1 MEEQKEKDFSYK
13 NLTCCTVV
21 IYWKDINKEKNINE
35 SHNYEL
41 YIQEDKEPHLIYR
54 GKKTEFEVINLKPKK
69 TYIFKL
75 KIIKENKYIYK
86 KTISVITCEA
96 PHAIIS
102 EHSDKIANGE
112 NINIIDNITENQ
124 KNIIN
129 NCSKL
134 IFEEKDDNIIKGNF
148 NEIEIKIAN
157 TMENNTS
164 VNYISF
170 EIKSDFEKIFRQFI
184 KEYENNILI
193 PSHFIIKK
201 LPTIL
206 ILNLI
211 EKGTVIL
218 TGKRMGGLIAAS
230 LAFDLFYIEKEKKM
244 NLNFTNPFKN
254 IENNGI
260 GVVTF
265 GSPIFL
271 QALYAG
277 IQIKEFTPHFIH
289 IKEEFD
295 YIPEI
300 IDSMNINSKFLN
312 ELMTIIQK
320 MDYDENEI
328 KFVKN
333 ILRKK
338 NKVLDNNGNNYQKIP
353 FGFYYKLETKNL
365 SLIRINEKNFKNFYY
380 SLSSENI
387 DSIPNKSQYS
397 RLSLKSIAKF
407 DKLFLEFLEKK
418 EGTQIEYAKILRR
431 IKESDS
437 KLNTIK
443 GIIKFKLDKNDHN
456 AITPDIINKITLIP
470 ESQEILDRE
479 KRKQYIIKESDIYYD
494 NDHDITAYIDD
505 LNENINQVIISNNFG
520 GTMKVKNIINMMG
533 SGVTSKMLINTI
545 EKLFMIPFFK
555 LFEIFY
561 ISLDEK
567 KKYNELK
574 EKNFGINFED
584 LKILK
589 LFENQINILNNLL
602 ILSRPDLLGK
612 FENEFIEQYIKK
624 SLNENQINSFKK
636 KLELYYKQALELQKQ
651 EKINCLDSQR
661 DSVAKRIPFPQ
672 NIIKNGGIK
681 KLFMTKNS
689 YFENYKVDNQYI
701 KQFYIENIIKT
712 VLQYIEKSI
721 ESVKKN
727 EPYKEFLNKKIG
739 EFYDEQIKPNIY
751 FYLILILSSIEGGDQ
766 IKFNH
771 IIDASKISSYFFYS
785 LIWICPYGET
795 RTKYEKDF
803 KFIFNKVAIERLN
816 MRNVFC
822 KTKMKEIM
830 GPNFSLYGNEQKISS
845 ESKKQ
850 EKNLNPD
857 RVIIERNKTYDFSK
871 YSELGIFGKKYYE
884 SFLNLLNYSNDFLED
899 VEIAIYDNFKK
910 GNKFGDINEHIAR
923 DMINNLIIDE
933 ESRKGFNALLDQ
945 SFLLGKLRTNV
956 VSI

>member
-1 MEEQKEKDFSYK
+1 M
-13 NLTCCTVV
+13 
-21 IYWKDINKEKNINE
+21 
-35 SHNYEL
+35 
-41 YIQEDKEPHLIYR
+41 R
-54 GKKTEFEVINLKPKK
+54 
-69 TYIFKL
+69 
-75 KIIKENKYIYK
+75 
-86 KTISVITCEA
+86 
-96 PHAIIS
+96 
-102 EHSDKIANGE
+102 
-112 NINIIDNITENQ
+112 
-124 KNIIN
+124 
-129 NCSKL
+129 
-134 IFEEKDDNIIKGNF
+134 
-148 NEIEIKIAN
+148 
-157 TMENNTS
+157 
-164 VNYISF
+164 
-170 EIKSDFEKIFRQFI
+170 
-184 KEYENNILI
+184 
-193 PSHFIIKK
+193 
-201 LPTIL
+201 
-206 ILNLI
+206 
-211 EKGTVIL
+211 
-218 TGKRMGGLIAAS
+218 
-230 LAFDLFYIEKEKKM
+230 
-244 NLNFTNPFKN
+244 
-254 IENNGI
+254 
-260 GVVTF
+260 
-265 GSPIFL
+265 
-271 QALYAG
+271 
-277 IQIKEFTPHFIH
+277 
-289 IKEEFD
+289 
-295 YIPEI
+295 
-300 IDSMNINSKFLN
+300 
-312 ELMTIIQK
+312 
-320 MDYDENEI
+320 
-328 KFVKN
+328 
-333 ILRKK
+333 
-338 NKVLDNNGNNYQKIP
+338 
-353 FGFYYKLETKNL
+353 
-365 SLIRINEKNFKNFYY
+365 
-380 SLSSENI
+380 
-387 DSIPNKSQYS
+387 
-397 RLSLKSIAKF
+397 
-407 DKLFLEFLEKK
+407 
-418 EGTQIEYAKILRR
+418 
-431 IKESDS
+431 
-437 KLNTIK
+437 
-443 GIIKFKLDKNDHN
+443 
-456 AITPDIINKITLIP
+456 
-470 ESQEILDRE
+470 
-479 KRKQYIIKESDIYYD
+479 
-494 NDHDITAYIDD
+494 
-505 LNENINQVIISNNFG
+505 
-520 GTMKVKNIINMMG
+520 
-533 SGVTSKMLINTI
+533 
-545 EKLFMIPFFK
+545 
-555 LFEIFY
+555 
-561 ISLDEK
+561 K

-589 LFENQINILNNLL
+589 LFENQINILNKLL

-672 NIIKNGGIK
+672 NIIKNGEIK

-689 YFENYKVDNQYI
+689 YFENYIVDNQYI

-727 EPYKEFLNKKIG
+727 EHYKEFLNKKIG

-771 IIDASKISSYFFYS
+771 IIDVSKISSYFFYS

-910 GNKFGDINEHIAR
+910 GNKFGDINNHIAR

>member
-112 NINIIDNITENQ
+112 NINIIDNTTENQ

-148 NEIEIKIAN
+148 NGIEIKIAN

-271 QALYAG
+271 KALYAG
-277 IQIKEFTPHFIH
+277 KQIKEFTPHFIH

-328 KFVKN
+328 KLVKN

-407 DKLFLEFLEKK
+407 DKLILEFLEKK
-418 EGTQIEYAKILRR
+418 EGMQIEYAKILRR

-437 KLNTIK
+437 KLNIIK

-520 GTMKVKNIINMMG
+520 GTMEIKNIINMMG

-624 SLNENQINSFKK
+624 SLDENQINSFKK

-672 NIIKNGGIK
+672 NIIKNGEIK

-689 YFENYKVDNQYI
+689 YFENYIVDNQYI

-727 EPYKEFLNKKIG
+727 EHYKEFLNKKIG

>member
-1 MEEQKEKDFSYK
+1 
-13 NLTCCTVV
+13 
-21 IYWKDINKEKNINE
+21 
-35 SHNYEL
+35 
-41 YIQEDKEPHLIYR
+41 
-54 GKKTEFEVINLKPKK
+54 
-69 TYIFKL
+69 
-75 KIIKENKYIYK
+75 
-86 KTISVITCEA
+86 
-96 PHAIIS
+96 
-102 EHSDKIANGE
+102 
-112 NINIIDNITENQ
+112 
-124 KNIIN
+124 
-129 NCSKL
+129 
-134 IFEEKDDNIIKGNF
+134 
-148 NEIEIKIAN
+148 
-157 TMENNTS
+157 
-164 VNYISF
+164 
-170 EIKSDFEKIFRQFI
+170 
-184 KEYENNILI
+184 
-193 PSHFIIKK
+193 
-201 LPTIL
+201 
-206 ILNLI
+206 
-211 EKGTVIL
+211 
-218 TGKRMGGLIAAS
+218 
-230 LAFDLFYIEKEKKM
+230 
-244 NLNFTNPFKN
+244 
-254 IENNGI
+254 
-260 GVVTF
+260 
-265 GSPIFL
+265 
-271 QALYAG
+271 
-277 IQIKEFTPHFIH
+277 
-289 IKEEFD
+289 
-295 YIPEI
+295 
-300 IDSMNINSKFLN
+300 
-312 ELMTIIQK
+312 
-320 MDYDENEI
+320 
-328 KFVKN
+328 
-333 ILRKK
+333 
-338 NKVLDNNGNNYQKIP
+338 
-353 FGFYYKLETKNL
+353 
-365 SLIRINEKNFKNFYY
+365 
-380 SLSSENI
+380 
-387 DSIPNKSQYS
+387 
-397 RLSLKSIAKF
+397 
-407 DKLFLEFLEKK
+407 
-418 EGTQIEYAKILRR
+418 
-431 IKESDS
+431 
-437 KLNTIK
+437 
-443 GIIKFKLDKNDHN
+443 
-456 AITPDIINKITLIP
+456 
-470 ESQEILDRE
+470 
-479 KRKQYIIKESDIYYD
+479 
-494 NDHDITAYIDD
+494 
-505 LNENINQVIISNNFG
+505 
-520 GTMKVKNIINMMG
+520 MKVKNIINMMG

-727 EPYKEFLNKKIG
+727 EHYKEFLNKKIG

-771 IIDASKISSYFFYS
+771 IIDVSKISSYFFYS

-830 GPNFSLYGNEQKISS
+830 GPNFSLYGNELKISS

-899 VEIAIYDNFKK
+899 VEIAIYDNFRK
-910 GNKFGDINEHIAR
+910 GNKFGDINNHIAR